1 MIEKKKKK
9 GEFLKKFFLTIL
21 GTAVAI
27 AISILIIL
35 NVFTITKIEIE
46 GNHLYDEIII
56 KDAVLND
63 EYSWNTLYVFLKY
76 VVMDTQQIPF
86 IDTMEVR
93 MKDPNTLQIK
103 VYEKGLLGYLY
114 IPTINQNAYFDKD
127 GFVTETSERLI
138 PNVPL
143 IDGLNCT
150 EVVLYEK
157 LPIENTQLRQILTLT
172 QGLKRKDVQPERI
185 IYGGIHEPVLRYG
198 DVSVY
203 LGSLEYLTQKIER
216 LEKILPSLEELS
228 GVLHL
233 EEWTEDTNNI
243 VFEKKEVEEM
253 KEITEETTE
262 TEENTEESSE
272 NNSESPIADLDT

>member
-1 MIEKKKKK
+1 MIEKKKKQGK
-9 GEFLKKFFLTIL
+9 FLKKFFLTVF
-21 GTAVAI
+21 GTAVVI
-27 AISILIIL
+27 GISILIIL
-35 NVFTITKIEIE
+35 NVFTITKVEVE

-76 VVMDTQQIPF
+76 TVMDTEQIPF
-86 IDTMEVR
+86 IDTMEIN

-157 LPIENTQLRQILTLT
+157 LPIDNTKLRQILTLT
-172 QGLKRKDVQPERI
+172 QGLKRKDVQPECI
-185 IYGGIHEPVLRYG
+185 IYGGTHEPVLKYG
-198 DVSVY
+198 EVSVY
-203 LGSLEYLTQKIER
+203 LGSMEFLTQKIER
-216 LEKILPSLEELS
+216 LDKILPSLEEMS

-243 VFEKKEVEEM
+243 VFEKKKVEETT
-253 KEITEETTE
+253 EEATEETTE
-262 TEENTEESSE
+262 TEGDTEENTEETEEGEVS
-272 NNSESPIADLDT
+272 DT